1 MAWKQTSQKIS
12 GLTGN
17 SELTQEQLAEVLGVS
32 VGAVYKCESRSSLP
46 ELRLIMEMADF
57 FDISVDAL
65 LPHSSEITDRFHSYI
80 PSARERFHRPLS
92 RLAVDRALAYL
103 DESAKRMADSEAV
116 LLHGD
121 ANATNCLEDPQHPD
135 SFRFI
140 DPNSAIGEKAY
151 DLGMAMIIA
160 QDGFVD
166 CPLEIGTA
174 RCRRLHER
182 TGVDAAVIW
191 QWGVIQCVSTPLVYL
206 GIDHPAAKALARIA
220 DAWAAAEPFK

>member
-1 MAWKQTSQKIS
+1 MRQI
-12 GLTGN
+12 
-17 SELTQEQLAEVLGVS
+17 
-32 VGAVYKCESRSSLP
+32 
-46 ELRLIMEMADF
+46 
-57 FDISVDAL
+57 
-65 LPHSSEITDRFHSYI
+65 
-80 PSARERFHRPLS
+80 
-92 RLAVDRALAYL
+92 
-103 DESAKRMADSEAV
+103 
-116 LLHGD
+116 
-121 ANATNCLEDPQHPD
+121 CLEDPQHPD

-140 DPNSAIGEKAY
+140 DPNSVIGEKAY